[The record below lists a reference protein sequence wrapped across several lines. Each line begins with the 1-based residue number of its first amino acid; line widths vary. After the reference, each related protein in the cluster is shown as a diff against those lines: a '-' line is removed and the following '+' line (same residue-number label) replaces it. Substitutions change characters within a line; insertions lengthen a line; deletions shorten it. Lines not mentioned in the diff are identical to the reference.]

1 MSIVKETLVKNTPAE
16 SVIIY
21 TDGGCVPNPGVG
33 GWAAVLL
40 YKERRKELSGGD
52 AESTNNRMELM
63 AAITALE
70 SLKRPCSVILYTDS
84 QYVRKGITEWLP
96 GWRKRNW
103 RRKGGAVVNV
113 DLWQRLDAAATP
125 HTIDWRWVR
134 GHTGN
139 PENERCDELA
149 EQEIAKLRGRS

>member
-1 MSIVKETLVKNTPAE
+1 VNQNADST
-16 SVIIY
+16 VIIY

-33 GWAAVLL
+33 GWGAVLL
-40 YKERRKELSGGD
+40 YKGTRKELSGGED
-52 AESTNNRMELM
+52 QSTNNRMELT

-70 SLKRPCSVILYTDS
+70 TLKRPCSVILYTDS

-103 RRKGGAVVNV
+103 RRKGGAVINV
-113 DLWQRLDAAATP
+113 DLWQRLDAAAVP

-139 PENERCDELA
+139 EENERCDILA
-149 EQEIAKLRGRS
+149 EMEIAKRRGRG

>member
-1 MSIVKETLVKNTPAE
+1 MKGTSDDDV
-16 SVIIY
+16 VIIY

-40 YKERRKELSGGD
+40 YKGRRKELSGGD
-52 AESTNNRMELM
+52 IESTNNRMELT

-70 SLKRPCSVILYTDS
+70 SLKRPCGVVLYTDS

-103 RRKGGAVVNV
+103 RRKGGAVINV
-113 DLWQRLDAAATP
+113 DLWRRLDAAAAP

-149 EQEIAKLRGRS
+149 ESEIDKLRRRS

>member
-1 MSIVKETLVKNTPAE
+1 MKNAAAE

-40 YKERRKELSGGD
+40 YKESRKELSGGD
-52 AESTNNRMELM
+52 PESTNNRMELT

-113 DLWQRLDAAATP
+113 DLWQRLDAAASP
-125 HTIDWRWVR
+125 HSIDWRWVR

-139 PENERCDELA
+139 RENERCDELA
-149 EQEIAKLRGRS
+149 EREIAKLRGKSC